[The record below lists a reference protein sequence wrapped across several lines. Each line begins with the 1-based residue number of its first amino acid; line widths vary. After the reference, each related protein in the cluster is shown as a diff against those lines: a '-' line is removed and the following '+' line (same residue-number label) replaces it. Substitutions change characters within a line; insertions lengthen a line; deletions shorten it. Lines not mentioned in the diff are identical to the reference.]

1 MIWNNKIFPSL
12 YVSNG
17 KTLPYASKE
26 ILRHYL
32 YRSDPKL
39 VPGIFS
45 IRVIPCICHACT
57 AISYLSWYYKIKKEV
72 NQPRHGRVYNCK
84 YSQILGCY
92 NNWILMILLDD
103 GIDKLMFL

>member
-1 MIWNNKIFPSL
+1 MRRNNKLFTSL
-12 YVSNG
+12 NVIYG
-17 KTLPYASKE
+17 KKSPYAGKG

-57 AISYLSWYYKIKKEV
+57 AISYLSWYSKIKEAV
-72 NQPRHGRVYNCK
+72 NHPRYGRVYNCK
-84 YSQILGCY
+84 
-92 NNWILMILLDD
+92 
-103 GIDKLMFL
+103 